1 MLVYDANREES
12 VYITD
17 ADCLTRLSQDSY
29 VQVECSDD
37 EDEIQLNN
45 LLGDDGK
52 LYYAT
57 FDMNGKL
64 IEIKENA

>member
-1 MLVYDANREES
+1 MCRWS
-12 VYITD
+12 
-17 ADCLTRLSQDSY
+17 
-29 VQVECSDD
+29 VQVECSDE
-37 EDEIQLNN
+37 EDVIQLNN